1 MDAFHEAYFA
11 PLLPWQRQAWQQ
23 LTGQFTEQHLP
34 HGLLAAGQ
42 KGIGKREFVW
52 RFVAYL
58 LCLHR
63 DQHGACGHCQS
74 CQWLRAGTHPDLL
87 VLPQGAKSGDSQGES
102 IKIDDIRALQEYS
115 QTKGHGVKVIVLDG
129 ADTLTLGAANAF
141 LKTLEEPRDGVF
153 LILITDHP
161 SRLLPTIKSR
171 VQTMPLSYIDKV
183 EAIGYLSDFMSPE
196 LSQILLDISDGAVL
210 QAKALADANWFDQRI
225 LWLKTFAA
233 LQLSKRTASAASSY
247 WQKALTLD
255 EFITLSR
262 VMLTDLWR
270 ILLGLPS
277 LHQDIDAQMLVGQV
291 QLEAAKL
298 DSLLSCIDDVQTAH
312 AQNVQEGLGFDRILI
327 EMAK

>member
-1 MDAFHEAYFA
+1 MSEQEQLPYFA

-58 LCLHR
+58 LCLQKN
-63 DQHGACGHCQS
+63 QHGACGHCQS

-87 VLPQGAKSGDSQGES
+87 ALPQGDS
-102 IKIDDIRALQEYS
+102 IKIDDIRSLQEYS

-153 LILITDHP
+153 LILISDHP

-171 VQTMPLSYIDKV
+171 VQTMPLSYIDKI
-183 EAIGYLSDFMSPE
+183 EAIDYLNEFMSPK
-196 LSQILLDISDGAVL
+196 LSKLLLDISDGAVL
-210 QAKALADANWFDQRI
+210 QAKSLSSAKWFDQRT
-225 LWLKTFAA
+225 LWLKTYTA

-247 WQKALTLD
+247 WQKTLTLA

-262 VMLTDLWR
+262 VMLMDLWR
-270 ILLGLPS
+270 VFLGIPS
-277 LHQDIDAQMLVGQV
+277 LHQDIDVAALLAQV
-291 QLEAAKL
+291 QLDSSKL
-298 DSLLSCIDDVQTAH
+298 ESLLSCIDDTQTAY
-312 AQNVQEGLGFDRILI
+312 AQNVQETLGFDRILI

>member
-1 MDAFHEAYFA
+1 MNEQEQLPYFA

-58 LCLHR
+58 LCLQKN
-63 DQHGACGHCQS
+63 QHGACGHCQS
-74 CQWLRAGTHPDLL
+74 CQWLRSGTHPDLL
-87 VLPQGAKSGDSQGES
+87 VLPQGDS

-153 LILITDHP
+153 LILISDHP

-183 EAIGYLSDFMSPE
+183 EAIDYLNEFMSPK
-196 LSQILLDISDGAVL
+196 LSKLLLDISDGAVL
-210 QAKALADANWFDQRI
+210 QAKGLSSAKWFDQRT
-225 LWLKTFAA
+225 LWLKTYTA
-233 LQLSKRTASAASSY
+233 LQLSKRTASAASNY
-247 WQKALTLD
+247 WQKTLTLA

-262 VMLTDLWR
+262 VMLMDLWR
-270 ILLGLPS
+270 VFLGIPS
-277 LHQDIDAQMLVGQV
+277 LHQDIDVAALLAQV
-291 QLEAAKL
+291 QLDSSKL
-298 DSLLSCIDDVQTAH
+298 ESLLSCIDDTQIAY
-312 AQNVQEGLGFDRILI
+312 AQNVQETLGFDRILI

>member
-1 MDAFHEAYFA
+1 MSEQEQLPYFA

-23 LTGQFTEQHLP
+23 LTGQFIERCMP

-58 LCLHR
+58 LCLQKN
-63 DQHGACGHCQS
+63 QHGACGHCQS
-74 CQWLRAGTHPDLL
+74 CQWLRSGTHPDLL
-87 VLPQGAKSGDSQGES
+87 VLPQGDS

-153 LILITDHP
+153 LILISDHP

-171 VQTMPLSYIDKV
+171 VQTMPLYYIDKV
-183 EAIGYLSDFMSPE
+183 EAIDYLNEFMSPK
-196 LSQILLDISDGAVL
+196 LSKLLLDISDGAVL
-210 QAKALADANWFDQRI
+210 QAKGLSSAKWFDQRT
-225 LWLKTFAA
+225 LWLKTYTA

-247 WQKALTLD
+247 WQKTLTLA

-262 VMLTDLWR
+262 VMLMDLWR
-270 ILLGLPS
+270 VFLGIPS
-277 LHQDIDAQMLVGQV
+277 LHQDIDVAALLAQV
-291 QLEAAKL
+291 QLDSSKL
-298 DSLLSCIDDVQTAH
+298 ESLLSCIDDTQIAY
-312 AQNVQEGLGFDRILI
+312 AQNVQETLGFDRILI

>member
-1 MDAFHEAYFA
+1 MSEQEQLPYFA
-11 PLLPWQRQAWQQ
+11 PLLPWQKQPWRQ
-23 LTGQFTEQHLP
+23 LTGQFIEQHLP

-58 LCLHR
+58 LCLQKN
-63 DQHGACGHCQS
+63 QHGACGHCQS

-87 VLPQGAKSGDSQGES
+87 VLPQGDS

-153 LILITDHP
+153 LILISDHL

-183 EAIGYLSDFMSPE
+183 EAIDYLSEFMSPE
-196 LSQILLDISDGAVL
+196 LSKLLLDISDGAVL
-210 QAKALADANWFDQRI
+210 QAKGLSSAKWFDQRT
-225 LWLKTFAA
+225 LWLKTYTA

-247 WQKALTLD
+247 WQKTLALA

-262 VMLTDLWR
+262 VMLMDLWR
-270 ILLGLPS
+270 VFLGIPS
-277 LHQDIDAQMLVGQV
+277 LHQDIDVAALLAQV
-291 QLEAAKL
+291 QLDSSKL
-298 DSLLSCIDDVQTAH
+298 ESLLSCIDDTQAAY
-312 AQNVQEGLGFDRILI
+312 AQNVQETLGFDRILI

>member
-1 MDAFHEAYFA
+1 MSEQEQLPYFA

-23 LTGQFTEQHLP
+23 LTGQFIERRMP

-58 LCLHR
+58 LCL
-63 DQHGACGHCQS
+63 QKNQYGACGHCQS

-87 VLPQGAKSGDSQGES
+87 VLPQGDS

-141 LKTLEEPRDGVF
+141 LKTLEEPRGGVF

-183 EAIGYLSDFMSPE
+183 EAIDYLSEFMSPK
-196 LSQILLDISDGAVL
+196 LSKLLLDISDGAVL
-210 QAKALADANWFDQRI
+210 QAKSLSSAKWFDQRT
-225 LWLKTFAA
+225 LWLKTYAA

-247 WQKALTLD
+247 WQKTLTLA

-262 VMLTDLWR
+262 VMLMDLWR
-270 ILLGLPS
+270 VFLGIPS
-277 LHQDIDAQMLVGQV
+277 LHQDIDVAALLAQV
-291 QLEAAKL
+291 QLDSSKL
-298 DSLLSCIDDVQTAH
+298 ESLLSCIDDTQTAY
-312 AQNVQEGLGFDRILI
+312 AQNVQETLGFDRILI

>member
-1 MDAFHEAYFA
+1 MNEQEQLPYFA

-58 LCLHR
+58 LCLEKN
-63 DQHGACGHCQS
+63 QHGACGHCQS
-74 CQWLRAGTHPDLL
+74 CQWLRSGTHPDLL
-87 VLPQGAKSGDSQGES
+87 VLPQGDS
-102 IKIDDIRALQEYS
+102 IKIDDIRSLQEYS

-183 EAIGYLSDFMSPE
+183 EAIDYLNEFMSPK
-196 LSQILLDISDGAVL
+196 LSKLLLDISDGAVL
-210 QAKALADANWFDQRI
+210 QAKGLSSTKWFDQRT
-225 LWLKTFAA
+225 LWLKTYAA

-247 WQKALTLD
+247 WQKTLTLA

-262 VMLTDLWR
+262 VMLMDLWR
-270 ILLGLPS
+270 VFLGIPS
-277 LHQDIDAQMLVGQV
+277 LHQDIDVAALLAQV
-291 QLEAAKL
+291 QLDSSKL
-298 DSLLSCIDDVQTAH
+298 ESLLSCIDDTQTAY
-312 AQNVQEGLGFDRILI
+312 AQNVQETLGFDRILI